1 MYWLF
6 IVLQFMATSLL
17 HGQSVEDSLKQHS
30 NDWMKALE
38 RKDSAL
44 LNSYLANEFILGGA
58 GEADNVDRATWLKNA
73 LGRNWTQ
80 TKYHF
85 MEVKVQGN
93 TALVNSRMSFKV
105 NPVPFNITS
114 NIIDHWVYRDGR
126 WQVVSRYI
134 GGDSINNGINAA
146 KGFLAGV
153 VVTLLI
159 AWM

>member
-1 MYWLF
+1 M
-6 IVLQFMATSLL
+6 
-17 HGQSVEDSLKQHS
+17 
-30 NDWMKALE
+30 
-38 RKDSAL
+38 
-44 LNSYLANEFILGGA
+44 
-58 GEADNVDRATWLKNA
+58 DRATWLKNA

-80 TKYHF
+80 TKYQF

-105 NPVPFNITS
+105 NPVPFTITS

-159 AWM
+159 AWMWRVRKRRRVKRKIEKVT